1 MVMSETHRQDP
12 VTWQRWNMGDL
23 VPAAAPATPADNDSK
38 QQHAKD
44 QQEAARKLRDL
55 HESTRKQARAEGL
68 EAGQAEGHKQ
78 GYAKGLEEGRA
89 AGQQAFDERLR
100 QMQQPLR
107 ELALGLRH
115 ALDHL
120 DADIGDALTD
130 IALAAARRLA
140 GDALDAHPEHV
151 LDMIRDLLREEP
163 LFNGHPRLWLHPDDV
178 ALLHEPLLEEIQA
191 AGWRVQPD
199 SALER
204 GGCRVSGPEGE
215 LDATR
220 ETRWQA
226 LLARARRYGS
236 TPISHTLDQT
246 TPEDDA

>member
-1 MVMSETHRQDP
+1 MSESRRQEP
-12 VTWQRWNMGDL
+12 TTWQRWNMGDL
-23 VPAAAPATPADNDSK
+23 VPAATSATSTDGGST
-38 QQHAKD
+38 QQRAKD
-44 QQEAARKLRDL
+44 EEDAARKLRDL
-55 HESTRKQARAEGL
+55 HESTRKQAWAEGL
-68 EAGQAEGHKQ
+68 KAGHAEGHKQ

-89 AGQQAFDERLR
+89 AGQHAFDERL
-100 QMQQPLR
+100 QQLEQPFR
-107 ELALGLRH
+107 ELVLGLRQ

-140 GDALDAHPEHV
+140 GDALDARPEHV

-199 SALER
+199 ASLER
-204 GGCRVSGPEGE
+204 GGCRVTGPEGE

-236 TPISHTLDQT
+236 APISHTLAQT